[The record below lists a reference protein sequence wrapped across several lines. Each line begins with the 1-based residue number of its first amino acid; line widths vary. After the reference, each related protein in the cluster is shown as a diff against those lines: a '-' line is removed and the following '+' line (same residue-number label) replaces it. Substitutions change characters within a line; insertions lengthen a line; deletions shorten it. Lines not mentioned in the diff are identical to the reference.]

1 MALYNDF
8 SRFERWARDQLA
20 PEAVLKICAVI
31 EANLEQ
37 IARTTH
43 AGGQRTRLITPL
55 IRASLVRP
63 LPERAE
69 TAIVD
74 QSELGWTRLSR
85 LQLGPFRGF
94 RRQEVF
100 ELDHRTVL
108 VLGANGSGKSSLCEA
123 LELALLGR
131 IEEADER
138 ALDSRRYFDNAHE
151 GRHQLPVLIAKSN
164 GAEHQVQPDE
174 ERHRFIIIER
184 NRIESFARIGAR
196 RPAEASSMLAALF
209 GLTAFNDFVAGFGGN
224 LDRQLNLA
232 LPKAAD
238 LAQRRVAIQAD
249 EVKIASEAATHA
261 EFDRHRNQVATAF
274 ELGLDYLG
282 LKARIGTAQTPG
294 RLQEIRAILAT
305 PLAAETG
312 IRPEHLIA
320 SRRAYRDLTRELETT
335 QGALA
340 TRAQEVSYREL
351 YHSVVALQ
359 DAHADRCPACGTPL
373 DQVAINPFGRA
384 ATGLAALGELSQLEA
399 EVSRLERQVDR
410 SQSTLDIA
418 LRRAIEHIAK
428 LPNIGTLAPTEQL
441 LADGDRQGWRQLLTA
456 ARELKR
462 LDESLVVK
470 RAERQSLEAEVERL
484 QTART
489 QLAKIAGQQSQ
500 FDADVASAKERVAAF
515 ATQTAGLVVEVS
527 AEAVAHGVEVQVKE
541 AYESFLG
548 LLRTYLATLPEQ
560 LMADLNEITV
570 DLYNSFNAH
579 DHADDLIHTL
589 RLPLRGGAPLEIAF
603 AREPDRFHNALAI
616 LSEGHLRCLGLSIL
630 LAQNIKLKLPAV
642 LLDDAVN
649 AIDHEHREGIRMTLF
664 GHSALKEKQLI
675 ITCHS
680 PEFIK
685 DIFNNHTKGA
695 PLYVLRHH
703 QGDHHPVVSGGNT
716 RNYIER
722 AESHIDDFDSRAALS
737 CSRQAL
743 ESLVTR
749 VWKKLADVAPSL
761 GELSLKTR
769 RPGAPTD
776 LSNIV
781 QSLLSALNKGVSV
794 GALDG
799 VWITRRDH
807 LDAIIN
813 VRANSLAWMSLNKG
827 THEEEDREDFE
838 EPTLRRIVEALRGLD
853 VSFGK

>member
-8 SRFERWARDQLA
+8 DRFEQWVVDQQ
-20 PEAVLKICAVI
+20 PTEAVLKICSVVR
-31 EANLEQ
+31 ANLND

-43 AGGQRTRLITPL
+43 AGGQRSRLITPL
-55 IRASLVRP
+55 IRAALLRP

-69 TAIVD
+69 AASTTQA
-74 QSELGWTRLSR
+74 ELGWSRLSR
-85 LQLGPFRGF
+85 VELGPFRGF

-100 ELDHRTVL
+100 ELDYPAVL
-108 VLGANGSGKSSLCEA
+108 VLGANGTGKSSLCEA

-138 ALDSRRYFDNAHE
+138 ALDARRYFDNAHE
-151 GRHQLPVLIAKSN
+151 GSHQLPVLIAKSS
-164 GAEHQVQPDE
+164 GKEQRVHPDE

-196 RPAEASSMLAALF
+196 RPAEAASMLAALF
-209 GLTAFNDFVAGFGGN
+209 GLTAFNDLVAGFGGS

-249 EVKIASEAATHA
+249 EAKIATEAATHA
-261 EFDRHRNQVATAF
+261 ALDVQRDQVAAAF
-274 ELGLDYLG
+274 ELGLDYAG
-282 LKARIGTAQTPG
+282 LKARIGTAQVPG
-294 RLQEIRAILAT
+294 RLQEIRTILAT

-312 IRPEHLIA
+312 VRPGNLIA
-320 SRRAYRDLTRELETT
+320 LRREYRDLTQDLEATR
-335 QGALA
+335 GALA

-351 YHSVVALQ
+351 YNSVVALQ
-359 DAHADRCPACGTPL
+359 DAHADRCPACETPL

-384 ATGLAALGELSQLEA
+384 VAGLAVLSELSQLEA
-399 EVSRLERQVDR
+399 EEDRLQGQVIR
-410 SQSTLDIA
+410 SHGALDIA
-418 LRRAIEHIAK
+418 LRQALEHLAR
-428 LPNIGTLAPTEQL
+428 LPNCAALEPVEQL
-441 LADGDRQGWRQLLTA
+441 LENPGKQVWRQVLTG

-462 LDESLVVK
+462 LDESLVGK
-470 RAERQSLEAEVERL
+470 RVERQSLEAEAERL
-484 QTART
+484 QAART
-489 QLAKIAGQQSQ
+489 QLATISGQQRQ
-500 FDADVASAKERVAAF
+500 FDADVAAARERVAAF
-515 ATQTAGLVVEVS
+515 ATHTSALAAEVAS
-527 AEAVAHGVEVQVKE
+527 EAAAHNVEVQIKE
-541 AYESFLG
+541 AYESFLAS
-548 LLRTYLATLPEQ
+548 LRAYLAALPEQ

-570 DLYNSFNAH
+570 ELYNSFNSH
-579 DHADDLIHTL
+579 DHADDLIHAL

-603 AREPDRFHNALAI
+603 SREPDRFHNALAI

-630 LAQNIKLKLPAV
+630 LAKNIKLNLPTV

-649 AIDHEHREGIRMTLF
+649 AIDHEHREGIRVTLF
-664 GHSALKEKQLI
+664 GHPALKAKQLI
-675 ITCHS
+675 VTCHS

-685 DIFNNHTKGA
+685 DIFNNHAKGA

-703 QGDHHPVVSGGNT
+703 CGDHHPIVSGGKT

-722 AESHIDDFDSRAALS
+722 AESRIADFDSRSALS

-743 ESLVTR
+743 EALVTKT
-749 VWKKLADVAPSL
+749 WKKLADTAPNL
-761 GELSLKTR
+761 AELSLKSR
-769 RPGAPTD
+769 RPGAPAD
-776 LSNIV
+776 LSNIA
-781 QSLLSALNKGVSV
+781 QSLLGAISKGI
-794 GALDG
+794 GAGVLDG

-807 LDAIIN
+807 LAAIIN

-838 EPTLRRIVEALRGLD
+838 EPTLRRIVEALRGLEA
-853 VSFGK
+853 SFEG

>member
-8 SRFERWARDQLA
+8 YRFEQWVAEQRPTQ
-20 PEAVLKICAVI
+20 AVLKICSVV
-31 EANLEQ
+31 EANLSQ
-37 IARTTH
+37 IGRTTH
-43 AGGQRTRLITPL
+43 AGGQRSRMITPL
-55 IRASLVRP
+55 IRAALSRP
-63 LPERAE
+63 LPERPE
-69 TAIVD
+69 TAPVV

-85 LQLGPFRGF
+85 VQLGPFRGF

-100 ELDHRTVL
+100 ELDHPTVL
-108 VLGANGSGKSSLCEA
+108 VLGANGTGKSSLCEA

-138 ALDSRRYFDNAHE
+138 ALDARRYFDNAHE
-151 GRHQLPVLIAKSN
+151 GSHQLPVLIAKGS
-164 GAEHQVQPDE
+164 GKEHRVHPDE

-196 RPAEASSMLAALF
+196 RPAEAASMLAALF
-209 GLTAFNDFVAGFGGN
+209 GLTAFDDFVAGFGGS

-249 EVKIASEAATHA
+249 ETKIASEAATHA
-261 EFDRHRNQVATAF
+261 ALNAQRDQVAADF
-274 ELGLDYLG
+274 EFGLDYLG
-282 LKARIGTAQTPG
+282 LKARIGTAQVPG
-294 RLQEIRAILAT
+294 RLQEIRAILAK

-320 SRRAYRDLTRELETT
+320 LRREHRDLTLELDAT

-359 DAHADRCPACGTPL
+359 DAHADRCPACETPL
-373 DQVAINPFGRA
+373 DQVTMNPFGRA
-384 ATGLAALGELSQLEA
+384 AAGLAALSELSQLEA
-399 EVSRLERQVDR
+399 EADRLERQVIR
-410 SQSTLDIA
+410 SQSALDISLRHA
-418 LRRAIEHIAK
+418 LEHIAK
-428 LPNIGTLAPTEQL
+428 VPNVGTLAPVEQL
-441 LADGDRQGWRQLLTA
+441 LANADGQSWRQLLAA

-462 LDESLVVK
+462 VDESLAGK
-470 RAERQSLEAEVERL
+470 RVERQALEAEAERL
-484 QTART
+484 QAARAL
-489 QLAKIAGQQSQ
+489 LATIAGQQRQ
-500 FDADVASAKERVAAF
+500 FDADVASARERVATF
-515 ATQTAGLVVEVS
+515 ETQTAGLVVEV
-527 AEAVAHGVEVQVKE
+527 AKEAAAHGVEVQIKE
-541 AYESFLG
+541 AYESFLA
-548 LLRTYLATLPEQ
+548 LLRAYLAALPEQ

-570 DLYNSFNAH
+570 ELYNSFNAH

-603 AREPDRFHNALAI
+603 TREPERFHNALAI

-630 LAQNIKLKLPAV
+630 LAKNIKLNLPTV

-649 AIDHEHREGIRMTLF
+649 AIDHEHREGIRVTLF
-664 GHSALKEKQLI
+664 GHPALKEKQLI
-675 ITCHS
+675 VTCHS

-685 DIFNNHTKGA
+685 DIFNHHTKGA
-695 PLYVLRHH
+695 PLYILRHH
-703 QGDHHPVVSGGNT
+703 RGDHHPIVSGGKT

-722 AESHIDDFDSRAALS
+722 AESHIADFDSRAALS
-737 CSRQAL
+737 CCRQAL
-743 ESLVTR
+743 EAMVTKT
-749 VWKKLADVAPSL
+749 WKKLADTAPNL
-761 GELSLKTR
+761 AELSLKTR

-776 LSNIV
+776 LSNIA
-781 QSLLSALNKGVSV
+781 QSLLGALNKAVSA
-794 GALDG
+794 GTLDG

-807 LDAIIN
+807 LEAIVN
-813 VRANSLAWMSLNKG
+813 ARQNSLAWMSLNKG

-853 VSFGK
+853 ASFGG